1 MSAAIQRMGINH
13 GGAHVLMSEQFLNGS
28 DIVAPFDQVRG
39 KTMPQRVRRRRLGYS
54 GSLDDFFH
62 GPVQ

>member
-1 MSAAIQRMGINH
+1 
-13 GGAHVLMSEQFLNGS
+13 
-28 DIVAPFDQVRG
+28 VRG